1 MWALCTV
8 RPRSVAKPGGDR
20 HEVYR
25 AGSDIGDG
33 AGHAMVTAYALARP
47 DGQWSVMLVNRDQE
61 TAHKV
66 KIVFDSPNAQ
76 SAPFAGIVN
85 MVTFGRDQYMW
96 HPSKTHFMAHAA
108 RAGDPPV
115 NADGPGH
122 ADPDGPALRRQID
135 ANKFLNSSVADFCAG
150 TPMAKVLRKTRSRA
164 RILRRRLTNAE
175 TILWS
180 RLRGSVCG
188 TRFRRQHP
196 IGPYI
201 ADFACINAS
210 IVIEIDGETHSTK
223 AACEHD
229 KRRDAYLR
237 SRGWQIVR
245 VWNRDVYESLDSVLE
260 SILGAVRGASR
271 ADRFA
276 K

>member
-1 MWALCTV
+1 MHGLQLRSRIFPSPRVAWGGG
-8 RPRSVAKPGGDR
+8 PRSGG
-20 HEVYR
+20 
-25 AGSDIGDG
+25 G
-33 AGHAMVTAYALARP
+33 
-47 DGQWSVMLVNRDQE
+47 
-61 TAHKV
+61 
-66 KIVFDSPNAQ
+66 
-76 SAPFAGIVN
+76 
-85 MVTFGRDQYMW
+85 GRISI
-96 HPSKTHFMAHAA
+96 HI
-108 RAGDPPV
+108 
-115 NADGPGH
+115 
-122 ADPDGPALRRQID
+122 RQID

-201 ADFACINAS
+201 ADFACISAS

-260 SILGAVRGASR
+260 SILGAVRGASPAVIAPSTASR
-271 ADRFA
+271 SPSPTLRTGEE